1 MESGILE
8 IIWDPGLGFGI
19 RNIAQG
25 IRNATND
32 WNPAIHGVESK
43 IQDCLDLYFLTWGDK
58 TMLSPQM
65 PGRWNWNSLMTLFIL
80 GSVISNEDGFRGDV
94 NKVSLGK
101 AWRVFSIS
109 QRVD

>member
-1 MESGILE
+1 MKKTVIGFVKSPILAPCKESKSGIQAIFVLLMESGILE

-43 IQDCLDLYFLTWGDK
+43 IQECLDLYFLTWGDK

-65 PGRWNWNSLMTLFIL
+65 PGR
-80 GSVISNEDGFRGDV
+80 
-94 NKVSLGK
+94 
-101 AWRVFSIS
+101 
-109 QRVD
+109 